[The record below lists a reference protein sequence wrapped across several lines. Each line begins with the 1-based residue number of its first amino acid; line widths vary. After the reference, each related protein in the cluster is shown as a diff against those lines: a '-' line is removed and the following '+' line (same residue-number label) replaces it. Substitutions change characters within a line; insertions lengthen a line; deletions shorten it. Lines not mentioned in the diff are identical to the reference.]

1 MNREK
6 WIDVARCLGIF
17 GIYSV
22 HMGESIGSAYIF
34 FFKFIVPLFF
44 FLAGCTETYQKD
56 ISFFDYV
63 RLKIKRIIL
72 PTFLFVLFVMLVRL
86 LQEVSILGSA
96 KVLWN
101 AIVYGELRNLP
112 YVGSLWFFTCLFV
125 IQIFFRAL
133 CKLKNKWVVLALSTA
148 LLLISEYA
156 LPHRPMLEPQWA
168 WNVDS
173 AMFYIF
179 YYALGFVFY
188 PYLRNWF
195 LLDTKKKRISWV
207 VVALVSVVYT
217 IAIFGETEALLIGH
231 FEPYAQLALHPVYS
245 ELNLVVVCPC
255 LIIMCI
261 LCVSRLFEQVEVF
274 NVCGMNTLYL
284 CGNEMIMKMI
294 VPSLVGMIGLEL
306 QFPSP
311 ISAYFYCILLMF
323 LTYKFVIPVQRNL
336 IGWMENHIFMSEK

>member
-56 ISFFDYV
+56 VSFFDYV
-63 RLKIKRIIL
+63 RLKVKRILL

-86 LQEVSILGSA
+86 LQDVSVLGPI
-96 KVLWN
+96 KTLLN
-101 AIVYGELRNLP
+101 AIIYGEQRNLA

-125 IQIFFRAL
+125 IQVFFRAL
-133 CKLKNKWVVLALSTA
+133 CILKNKWVVLALSVG

-156 LPHRPMLEPQWA
+156 LPHRPMLEPKWA

-188 PYLRNWF
+188 PYLHNWF
-195 LLDTKKKRISWV
+195 LLDTKKKRISWL
-207 VVALVSVVYT
+207 VVALVSIVYT
-217 IAIFGETEALLIGH
+217 IAIFGQTEALLIKYS
-231 FEPYAQLALHPVYS
+231 EMYAQLVAHPVYS
-245 ELNLVVVCPC
+245 ELNLVVICPC

-261 LCVSRLFEQVEVF
+261 LCLSKLFEKVEVF
-274 NVCGMNTLYL
+274 NLYGMNTLYL
-284 CGNEMIMKMI
+284 CGNELIMKMV
-294 VPSLVGMIGLEL
+294 VPSLMGLVGLEL

-311 ISAYFYCILLMF
+311 ITAYFYCILLMF
-323 LTYKFVIPVQRNL
+323 LTYKFVIPVQKNMMS
-336 IGWMENHIFMSEK
+336 WMEGHISIN